1 MNKEEIIYMSAC
13 DMLEAIKRQE
23 LTSEEITEVIIER
36 IEKINPI
43 INAYCTPTFDLAR
56 EMAKKADD
64 SVKKGEKLGALHGIP
79 TSIKDEVETK
89 GIRSTFG
96 CVIFENYIP
105 TEDDVAVARL
115 KDAGMVM
122 LGKTNLPPFGYAP
135 ITNNLIFGKT
145 KNPWNIER
153 TPGGSSGG
161 AAAAVAAGLGPLAL
175 GGDGGGSIRIPSSFC
190 GLYGIKP
197 TFGRVPHLFA
207 KLGGTAATIS
217 QSGPIVRCVKDAALM
232 LDVIAGEHY
241 SDKFSIPKP
250 NYSFL
255 EKLKEKPKK
264 LKIGYSFDLGNVMAI
279 DPEIRKSVLNAID
292 KLNEFD
298 WAVEES
304 NLINLKDSKKT
315 LLGFKRPKIRSPF
328 LVLGIIW
335 STSFAHIL
343 NVTKLLKKWGDKID
357 PTLATMIK
365 MGEAFSAQ
373 DIKVAELQMEMI
385 NENIAE
391 HFKKY
396 DILITPTTTT
406 TAVGIDKTLLDMFE
420 VDGKKVSTNDW
431 VSFTYPFNIGGHP
444 AASIPCGWN
453 SEGLPMGMQI
463 VGKRYDEV
471 SVLQVSKAF
480 EEIAPWQDKKPIFN

>member
-1 MNKEEIIYMSAC
+1 MNKDEIIWMSAC
-13 DMLEAIKRQE
+13 DMRDAIQRQD
-23 LTSEEITEVIIER
+23 LTSEEATEVIIER

-56 EMAKKADD
+56 ETAKKADAA
-64 SVKKGEKLGALHGIP
+64 VKKGEKLGLVHGVP

-115 KDAGMVM
+115 KEAGMVM

-135 ITNNLIFGKT
+135 ITNNLIFGST
-145 KNPWNIER
+145 KNPWNLER

-161 AAAAVAAGLGPLAL
+161 AAAGVAAGLGPLAL

-190 GLYGIKP
+190 GIYGIKP

-217 QSGPIVRCVKDAALM
+217 QGGPIVRCVKDAALM
-232 LDVIAGEHY
+232 LDVIVGQHY
-241 SDKFSIPKP
+241 SDKYSVPKP

-255 EKLKEKPKK
+255 EKLKEQPKK

-279 DPEIRKSVLNAID
+279 DPEVKNSVLNGVD

-298 WAVEES
+298 WVIEES
-304 NLINLKDSKKT
+304 NLINLKNSKKT
-315 LLGFKRPKIRSPF
+315 LLGIKRPRIRAPF
-328 LVLGIIW
+328 LVLGTIW
-335 STSFAHIL
+335 ATSFAHIL
-343 NVTKLLKKWGDKID
+343 DVTKLLKKWQDKID

-365 MGEAFSAQ
+365 MGDVFSAK

-391 HFKKY
+391 HFKEY
-396 DILITPTTTT
+396 DILITPTTTIP
-406 TAVGIDKTLLDMFE
+406 AIGIEKTLLDLVE
-420 VDGKKVSTNDW
+420 VDGRKVSTNDW
-431 VSFTYPFNIGGHP
+431 VSFTYPFNMSGHP
-444 AASIPCGWN
+444 AASIPCGWHSN
-453 SEGLPMGMQI
+453 GLPIGMQI
-463 VGKRYDEV
+463 VGKRFDEV
-471 SVLQVSKAF
+471 NVLQVSKTF
-480 EEIAPWQDKKPIFN
+480 EEIAPWQDKRPNFN